1 MVERREVKQHSA
13 FRYVI
18 LENSFQQDNKLF
30 RFPLALTKLA
40 HFIIQAYKFKN
51 KKAKNKPMVI
61 SVDNPE
67 KKTFLIVAVLG
78 PDKDSATKRNIF
90 GEKFRIAAQSINVV
104 TQHDG
109 FETAMVEVRK
119 LDLKQ
124 FIEKLGDNN

>member
-1 MVERREVKQHSA
+1 
-13 FRYVI
+13 
-18 LENSFQQDNKLF
+18 
-30 RFPLALTKLA
+30 
-40 HFIIQAYKFKN
+40 
-51 KKAKNKPMVI
+51 MVI